1 MYGLFNYMYLNG
13 LIQAIK
19 GKSPNHLSKPQA
31 FIVQL
36 DIFYFEIWPLHYRLA
51 LVYNTILFF
60 FKSGIALIH
69 VSGVNVNN
77 SAYYS
82 NCLLCFI
89 KYLS

>member
-36 DIFYFEIWPLHYRLA
+36 DIFYFEI
-51 LVYNTILFF
+51 
-60 FKSGIALIH
+60 
-69 VSGVNVNN
+69 
-77 SAYYS
+77 
-82 NCLLCFI
+82 
-89 KYLS
+89 